1 MAFSTMFLFL
11 IWNIHKLGFVST
23 VRCPPKVRLGTPYGG
38 VLRTAEDFDI
48 RASDL
53 LIPKYPDRL
62 PCLPSTSRAGA
73 LLKNIAADRF
83 DGIQPQTIGRVLSIF
98 AKRLES

>member
-1 MAFSTMFLFL
+1 MAFSTIFLFL
-11 IWNIHKLGFVST
+11 IWNIRKLGFVST
-23 VRCPPKVRLGTPYGG
+23 VRCP
-38 VLRTAEDFDI
+38 AEDFDI